1 MIRGASL
8 ALALAVTLALCIS
21 SSAAVLPSL
30 ANTSS
35 DNLEVGQRGYAV
47 PSETFFRSVAMQCNE
62 FEIELTTRVAAESKS
77 SFNDYVVYFS
87 KDLPRSGL
95 ALEGEL
101 KAKNDEFIEFHI
113 LSTPGPWGEWVGKR
127 PKLQKLRMTRSSAVE
142 ERLYTCVNL
151 TVSGV
156 DGAVA
161 AATGKPSA
169 VPVTFSLD
177 PSKAFNWMRFGYYLD
192 WITFMTN
199 RIQTVQASDETF
211 AGRPLLVDLGAGTG
225 WKAILLKAQGLD
237 YDILA
242 TDIAAE
248 ALDQVSANVQ
258 VNNLTIEVALGDLY
272 EPVLQRSS
280 QLPKFVILHPPQL
293 EKDDGKDSDFLQ
305 PDVALY
311 TPDGS
316 PIYFLARF
324 CKEAKLQQGGIAWL
338 GVDWVNLLS
347 VARVCCSLGWHV
359 ELPSLSQDSTGESN
373 KGDGTSPSG
382 LLELQKQDSLDKD
395 LCFEEA
401 KSSICASAEFCVRNM
416 ARGNEDCHDELPA
429 LAERGSIMAKEIL
442 GRSLLS
448 NADENSAETYA
459 EAEADAD
466 ASFWLLEQDTL
477 KEAEGVAYLQEAAI
491 AGSSSATVFL
501 GEHLLRSESPE
512 EQNDGLDWILQAH
525 EHGSMDA
532 TRNLVQLAKKYNRG
546 LDVGKD
552 TATAL
557 KLFEV
562 ASRNLPHGV
571 ASTVIKEQM

>member
-113 LSTPGPWGEWVGKR
+113 LSTPGPWGEWIGKR
-127 PKLQKLRMTRSSAVE
+127 PKLQKLRMIRSSGVE

-248 ALDQVSANVQ
+248 ALDQASANAQ

-401 KSSICASAEFCVRNM
+401 KSSICASAEFCVR
-416 ARGNEDCHDELPA
+416 AGSEDCHYEPAA
-429 LAERGSIMAKEIL
+429 LAEQGSILAKEIL
-442 GRSLLS
+442 GRHLLS
-448 NADENSAETYA
+448 TADENSAETDA
-459 EAEADAD
+459 EAQAD
-466 ASFWLLEQDTL
+466 SSYWLLEQDTL

-532 TRNLVQLAKKYNRG
+532 TRNLIQLANKYKWNHP
-546 LDVGKD
+546 
-552 TATAL
+552 ATAR
-557 KLFEV
+557 KLLEV
-562 ASRNLPHGV
+562 ANRNLLHEV
-571 ASTVIKEQM
+571 ASTVIKENM